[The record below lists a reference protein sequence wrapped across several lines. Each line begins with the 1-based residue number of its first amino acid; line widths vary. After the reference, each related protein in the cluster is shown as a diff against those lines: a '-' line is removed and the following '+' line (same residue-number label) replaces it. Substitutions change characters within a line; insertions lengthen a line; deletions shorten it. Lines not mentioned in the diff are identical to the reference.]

1 MPRHLAWLK
10 RDIAYSLRQMSRA
23 PAFASAAV
31 ASLGLAI
38 AVNSATFS
46 VVTALLLRPVVA
58 SDRGDVVR
66 IGRSRNGDGSFRTS
80 SYRDFRYLREHAST
94 LSTVFGEQIRP
105 LTLGGAEGAEIVSGE
120 VVTGNYFAALDIS
133 PARGRVFSADDDQ
146 RPGGAPVVV
155 ISDGLW
161 RRRFNADGGAIGRVV
176 TINTGPFTII
186 GVAPPA
192 FRGTFPGVSVD
203 LWIPSMMAGVLTA
216 EGPQDEPPSL
226 MLMGRIRPDQSLAS
240 ASAELDILARQLA
253 RDDPGTAEG
262 RGFTV
267 APARGAH
274 PLVARL
280 IGTFLWLLLGIV
292 SLVLLIAGANVAG
305 LLLARATAR
314 RGELAVRLALG
325 ASRARLISQLMVES
339 LLLAA
344 AGATAGLL
352 LTTGAL
358 RVINALVLVPGP
370 TGAPVFA
377 DLRLDLRIVG
387 FTITA
392 SVLTALIFGLTPALE
407 ATRVDL
413 VAGLKT
419 SSAASAGRG
428 RSRLRAALVMAQVT
442 LSVTLLI
449 AAMLLSRSLVQAAQ
463 LNVGF
468 NPDGLSVL
476 SFNLELPGYD
486 DVRRVKFHRELLDRT
501 RALPGVAGAAL
512 ADFVPMGDRG
522 GSVELTNADAEPGA
536 APDRTTVAYNRV
548 SEGYFAVLEQSL
560 LRGRELTDTDRADSP
575 GVAIVNEALAR
586 RYWPTTSA
594 LGRRLRISG
603 EQAPR
608 EVVGVVANARYKSFG
623 GTIGPLVVLPALQRR
638 GAQLTLHVRS
648 KAGADPVLADVL
660 RLARDIDPQVA
671 PQKVTTMRAAMAF
684 SLFPA
689 QVARAV
695 FGAAGLIGLVLAAS
709 GLYGLVAYTCELR
722 LKEIGIRIALG
733 ARRLQVFRA
742 IAGGTIVL
750 VLAGLI
756 VGAGTAAAIMRLF
769 AAFLYGVSPWDPLTF
784 AIIAIVLLGVT
795 LAATTAAAR
804 RGLNLDPAVILKD

>member
-10 RDIAYSLRQMSRA
+10 PDVAYSLRQMSRA

-31 ASLGLAI
+31 GSLALAI

-80 SYRDFRYLREHAST
+80 SYRDFRYLRDHAST

-105 LTLGGAEGAEIVSGE
+105 LTLGGPEGAEIVSGE
-120 VVTGNYFAALDIS
+120 VVTGNYFAALDIA
-133 PARGRVFSADDDQ
+133 PARGRMFTADDDQ
-146 RPGGAPVVV
+146 QPGGAPVVV
-155 ISDGLW
+155 IGDGLW
-161 RRRFNADGGAIGRVV
+161 RRRFNADAGAIGRVV
-176 TINTGPFTII
+176 TINTRAFTII

-203 LWIPSMMAGVLTA
+203 LWIPSMMAGVLTG
-216 EGPQDEPPSL
+216 EGRQDEPPSL

-253 RDDPGTAEG
+253 REDPGSAEG
-262 RGFTV
+262 RGFTL

-325 ASRARLISQLMVES
+325 ASRARLISHLMVES

-358 RVINALVLVPGP
+358 RLINALVLVPGP
-370 TGAPVFA
+370 TGAPVFP

-387 FTITA
+387 FTIAA
-392 SVLTALIFGLTPALE
+392 SVLTALIFGLTPALQ

-413 VAGLKT
+413 VAGLK
-419 SSAASAGRG
+419 ASPASTGRG
-428 RSRLRAALVMAQVT
+428 RSRLRGALVMAQVT

-463 LNVGF
+463 LDVGF
-468 NPDGLSVL
+468 NPDDLSVL

-486 DVRRVKFHRELLDRT
+486 EVRRGNFHRELLDRT

-536 APDRTTVAYNRV
+536 VPERMTVAYNRV

-560 LRGRELTDTDRADSP
+560 LRGRELTDADRADRP

-586 RYWPTTSA
+586 RYWPHTSA

-608 EVVGVVANARYKSFG
+608 EVVGVVANARYESFG
-623 GTIGPLVVLPALQRR
+623 GAIGPLVVVPALQRR

-648 KAGADPVLADVL
+648 KTGANPVLADVL
-660 RLARDIDPQVA
+660 RLARDVDPQVA
-671 PQKVTTMRAAMAF
+671 PQKVTTMRGAMAF

-733 ARRLQVFRA
+733 ARRPQVFRA
-742 IAGGTIVL
+742 IAGGTTVL

-756 VGAGTAAAIMRLF
+756 VGAGTAAAIMRSF

-784 AIIAIVLLGVT
+784 ATIASALLSVT

-804 RGLNLDPAVILKD
+804 KGLNLDPAVILKD